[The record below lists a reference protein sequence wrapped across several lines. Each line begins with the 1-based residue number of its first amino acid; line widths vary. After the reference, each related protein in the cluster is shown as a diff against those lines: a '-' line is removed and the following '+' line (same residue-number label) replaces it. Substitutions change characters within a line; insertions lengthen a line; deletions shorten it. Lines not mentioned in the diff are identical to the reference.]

1 MEYHGYEVPDDLVT
15 AEMRHA
21 IAMQEA
27 RDAHAMERTKKECET
42 KRYAA
47 DRQVEAEKIRARG
60 GLVTALVAG
69 GFTVGGILLKYVLG
83 NRKYERIKRDEEAGL
98 NTKRINGLD
107 NQSSIK

>member
-1 MEYHGYEVPDDLVT
+1 MSDTQQNNTERWVEQQL
-15 AEMRHA
+15 AL
-21 IAMQEA
+21 QEA
-27 RDAHAMERTKKECET
+27 KDKAANARTAQECET

-69 GFTVGGILLKYVLG
+69 GFTVGGILLKYFLG
-83 NRKYERIKRDEEAGL
+83 NRKYERIKRDEEAGF
-98 NTKRINGLD
+98 NTKRINGFD